1 MIEIEHVACSALIDT
16 RATVSTISSDFY
28 DQYLSNIEI
37 HPLDDVLH
45 IECTDGQH
53 MPYAGYISA
62 SMKPYGTTHDV
73 SGKCSFIKCLL
84 HIAYNDNGSRYQQD
98 AQRNSNYV

>member
-28 DQYLSNIEI
+28 YQYLSNIEI

-62 SMKPYGTTHDV
+62 SIKPYGISQDV
-73 SGKCSFIKCLL
+73 LGNCLFL
-84 HIAYNDNGSRYQQD
+84 KS
-98 AQRNSNYV
+98 SVVS